1 MGKFADRYLKVCPW
15 EVVEEGFK
23 PEYGRV
29 SESIFSLGNEYMG
42 VRGYFEEGYG
52 GDRLLGSYMNGIF
65 EEAEVRPLGDYKSMV
80 THTCFMINTVDW
92 LYTRISIDG
101 ETLDLARSDTG
112 DFVRRLDLK
121 RGTLTRELTWRT
133 ASGKIVRLSFERFL
147 SMKNPKLGCQRVSLE
162 PVNFSGRVNIKSG
175 LDFSPIYEG
184 AGRSLWNCVKKGKEE
199 NIIGILG
206 RTQTSGHGILSACRI
221 NNIPFEDMRLIEDE
235 KFIGFDFDVD
245 LSRGVKKS
253 FEKMVVSHTEKNPAA
268 GAEKTWKAGME
279 DARRHC
285 ALDYAAAL
293 EEQVNYWAEAWEKS
307 DILIE
312 GDPENQQGIRYC
324 IFQMHQT
331 YHGEDPALNVG
342 AKGLTGEAYGGN
354 AFWDTETYC
363 LPFYIFNNPK
373 AARNLLEYRHRTLPR
388 AIERAREL
396 DCEGAF
402 YPIATLD
409 GGENCALWQHS
420 SLQLQASTA
429 VAYGIWHYQKLLG
442 DKDFLYTKGVE
453 ILVQVSRMLASRGQW
468 GQNTGKFGFYSVMGP
483 DEFQM
488 MVNNNCYTNIMGKK
502 TFEYTLEVL
511 EEMKSGCPAQHSE
524 VCRKL
529 GLKEGEPEA
538 WRSMAESMHIPF
550 DKATGLYE
558 QQEGFFNLPHIDI
571 GKIPVEE
578 FPLYHHWSYDRIY
591 RNDMIKQPDVLMFMF
606 LYNQDFSREVKKAN
620 YEYYEPRCIHESS
633 LSPSIHS
640 IFASELGRHKEAFD
654 FFGFATR
661 MDLDNYNRNTREGL
675 HTTSIAAAWMNIV
688 YGFGGMRSDGRR
700 LAFNPSI
707 PGSWTSYG
715 FNILYEGVAVNVR
728 VCRENVVFKTL
739 SEAEV
744 RLNVYGREITVGQG
758 GVTLDM
764 PAEWA
769 G

>member
-92 LYTRISIDG
+92 LYTRITIDG
-101 ETLDLARSDTG
+101 EALDLASSDTC

-121 RGTLTRELTWRT
+121 RGTLTRELTWST
-133 ASGKIVRLSFERFL
+133 ASGKTVRLSFERFL
-147 SMKNPKLGCQRVSLE
+147 SMKNPKLGCQRISLE
-162 PVNFSGRVNIKSG
+162 PVNFTGRVNIKSG

-206 RTQTSGHGILSACRI
+206 RTQASGHMILSACRI

-235 KFIGFDFDVD
+235 KFIGLDFDMD
-245 LSRGVKKS
+245 LSRGVKKG
-253 FEKMVVSHTEKNPAA
+253 FEKMVVNHTEKNPAA
-268 GAEKTWKAGME
+268 GVERTWTAGME

-285 ALDYAAAL
+285 TLEYTAAL

-373 AARNLLEYRHRTLPR
+373 AARNLLEYRHRTLPK

-396 DCEGAF
+396 DCQGAF

-453 ILVQVSRMLASRGQW
+453 ILIQVSRMLASRGQW

-488 MVNNNCYTNIMGKK
+488 MVNNNCYTNIMGRK

-511 EEMKSGCPAQHSE
+511 GEMKSGCPAQLSE

-538 WRSMAESMHIPF
+538 WRSMAESMYIPF
-550 DKATGLYE
+550 DEATGLYE

-606 LYNQDFSREVKKAN
+606 LYNQDFSGEVKKAN

-707 PGSWTSYG
+707 PESWISYS

-728 VCRENVVFKTL
+728 VCRGNVVFKTL
-739 SEAEV
+739 NEAEV
-744 RLNVYGREITVGQG
+744 RLNVYGREITVGQD